1 MLQILSITG
10 DNATNN
16 DALTAELAK
25 LLGNFSPRNRIRC
38 FLHIVNLVSRSL
50 LSPFDVKKKKKGEGK
65 EAEGGMSTSTYPNPR

>member
-1 MLQILSITG
+1 QILSITG

-25 LLGNFSPRNRIRC
+25 LLGSFSPRNRIRC

-50 LSPFDVKKKKKGEGK
+50 LSPFD
-65 EAEGGMSTSTYPNPR
+65 